1 MGQDKKYIII
11 AVSVLIA
18 ESTACNNFGAARQE
32 SAPQSA
38 TTYISARYAQA
49 KTRPTEMTLKQQL
62 ESILSNQYESEDGD
76 LFKVELLVGMSESE
90 IENLKSQLPKNN
102 LPHEIEELLRFS
114 KGFEFLG
121 LEEIRF
127 DAYGHFG
134 FEEMFPHSIQLAG
147 DGFGN
152 FWILDIDSNGNW
164 NSVYYVCHDPAV
176 IVKHSE
182 NLVEFIKHIDE
193 FGQKGNQSN
202 LDFIHEKTVMDIW
215 SEKVGIMEKNEK
227 DYDFENRQVEL
238 PKMFLVADLTDKPIK
253 TGFPWG
259 KSGPKTKI
267 IRPTD
272 EPIWIVEK
280 KVNQGFLSRLFG
292 RKK

>member
-1 MGQDKKYIII
+1 VQDKKYIII
-11 AVSVLIA
+11 AFTLLIT
-18 ESTACNNFGAARQE
+18 EFTACNNFGSARQE
-32 SAPQSA
+32 SAPQSS
-38 TTYISARYAQA
+38 TTHISEHYAQT
-49 KTRPTEMTLKQQL
+49 KTTLTEMTPKQQL
-62 ESILSNQYESEDGD
+62 ESIISNQYESEDGD
-76 LFKVELLVGMSESE
+76 LFKVELLIGMSESE

-127 DAYGHFG
+127 DSYGYFG
-134 FEEMFPHSIQLAG
+134 FEEMFPYSIQLAG

-182 NLVEFIKHIDE
+182 NLAEFIKHVDE

-202 LDFIHEKTVMDIW
+202 LDIIHEKTVMDIW

-227 DYDFENRQVEL
+227 DYDFENRQGEL

-259 KSGPKTKI
+259 RSGPKTKI
-267 IRPTD
+267 IRPTA
-272 EPIWIVEK
+272 
-280 KVNQGFLSRLFG
+280 
-292 RKK
+292 

>member
-1 MGQDKKYIII
+1 
-11 AVSVLIA
+11 
-18 ESTACNNFGAARQE
+18 
-32 SAPQSA
+32 
-38 TTYISARYAQA
+38 
-49 KTRPTEMTLKQQL
+49 MTPKQQL
-62 ESILSNQYESEDGD
+62 ESILSNKYESEDGD
-76 LFKVELLVGMSESE
+76 LYKVELLEGMTESE
-90 IENLKSQLPKNN
+90 IENLKGQLPKNN
-102 LPHEIEELLRFS
+102 LPTEIEELLRFS
-114 KGFEFLG
+114 KGFEFYG

-127 DAYGHFG
+127 EAYGYFG
-134 FEEMFPHSIQLAG
+134 FEEIFPNSIQLAG

-182 NLVEFIKHIDE
+182 NLAEFIKHVDE

-202 LDFIHEKTVMDIW
+202 LDIIHEKTVMDIW
-215 SEKVGIMEKNEK
+215 SEKIGIMEKNEK
-227 DYDFENRQVEL
+227 DYDFENGQVEL
-238 PKMFLVADLTDKPIK
+238 PEMFLVADLTDKPIK

-259 KSGPKTKI
+259 KSGPNTKI
-267 IRPTD
+267 IRPND

-280 KVNQGFLSRLFG
+280 RVKQDFLSRLFG